1 MQMLAGLDAAVRR
14 FRQVLWNSE
23 NRMALAELHITSA
36 RYCHQPSHGVPTTGS
51 SEKTHRTQLPYEILI
66 PPTAN
71 ATFSFFTL
79 PAKQEALH
87 IIDIRG

>member
-1 MQMLAGLDAAVRR
+1 MQMLTGPDAADGLDKFYGTLKIVWRW
-14 FRQVLWNSE
+14 QSYT
-23 NRMALAELHITSA
+23 LHRLDIATNQGTEYQRPDRA
-36 RYCHQPSHGVPTTGS
+36 
-51 SEKTHRTQLPYEILI
+51 KKHRAQLPYEILI